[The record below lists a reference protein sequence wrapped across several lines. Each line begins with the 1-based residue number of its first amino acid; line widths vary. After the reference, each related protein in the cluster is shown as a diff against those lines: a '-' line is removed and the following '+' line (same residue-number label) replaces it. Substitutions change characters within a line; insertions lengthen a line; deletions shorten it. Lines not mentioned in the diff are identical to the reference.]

1 MVQVRTLSH
10 KLHRLQRAN
19 WNLIGR
25 CRYGTAFSI
34 WFNMKYLLTLSLLL
48 CTTYATLLQA
58 ASFTADA
65 VQIRGES
72 VSHAKMYWL
81 NGNVRFEYTEDGVQM
96 AQIFDNK
103 NNKIIWL
110 DNENKLYLE
119 REMPENEKVIASS
132 KSKKTNDP
140 CKQFVDADCVF
151 LKKTKMNGRKA
162 EKWLITLDNNGHD
175 FHVFQWIDTKYK
187 NILRQENSD
196 GTGLSVAI
204 EDDQEMNN
212 RKVRKL
218 TMTAFGASGEQEQG
232 TQWYD
237 NELDIVVKQEFQN
250 DVVDEL
256 RSINVGKVSKKLFA
270 VPEDYAL
277 FDTSVQTAQQAEDG
291 TYPEKD

>member
-1 MVQVRTLSH
+1 
-10 KLHRLQRAN
+10 
-19 WNLIGR
+19 
-25 CRYGTAFSI
+25 
-34 WFNMKYLLTLSLLL
+34 MK
-48 CTTYATLLQA
+48 TLLAFFLLFYLACATSLHA

-81 NGNVRFEYTEDGVQM
+81 DGNVRFEYTEDGVPM

-110 DNENKLYLE
+110 DNENKYYLE
-119 REMPENEKVIASS
+119 RKMPDAEKVITGK

-140 CKQFVDADCVF
+140 CKQFIGAECVF
-151 LKKTKMNGRKA
+151 LKKTKMNGREA
-162 EKWLITLDNNGHD
+162 EKWLITLNNDGQD
-175 FHVFQWIDTKYK
+175 FHVFQWIDSNYK

-196 GTGLSVAI
+196 GTGLSVEI
-204 EDDQEMNN
+204 KDDQEINE

-218 TMTAFGASGEQEQG
+218 TMVAFSSSGEKKQG

-237 NELDIVVKQEFQN
+237 NELDIVVKQEYQN

-256 RSINVGKVSKKLFA
+256 RNITPGKVSEKLFS
-270 VPEDYAL
+270 VPKDYVL
-277 FDTSVQTAQQAEDG
+277 FDSSLKTAQQKEADVILD
-291 TYPEKD
+291 KN